1 MGAHYVKAQFD
12 YKEADIEKQ
21 RNFALMFFNDMKK
34 LTDKIALLFE
44 DEMSTSTTPHKG
56 YGWTFKERL
65 VIQTLQAHKERL
77 NTFGAT
83 NPIDG
88 RRIQMSSS
96 IAKAPALIKFVK
108 KVYDAYADKEEI
120 WIYLDNGPV
129 HKSKLL
135 KKWLETHQK
144 IRIKWMPSYSP
155 NLNPQEQIWG
165 YDRKKFLNN
174 QVFANARELRMKMS
188 WFVRRMEPDVVKSV
202 ASLIPI
208 EALLSFQI

>member
-44 DEMSTSTTPHKG
+44 DEMSTCTTPHKG

-65 VIQTLQAHKERL
+65 VIQTPQAHKERL

-88 RRIQMSSS
+88 RRVHMSSS
-96 IAKAPALIKFVK
+96 IAKAPALIRFMEKVLRVYAK
-108 KVYDAYADKEEI
+108 KKEI
-120 WIYLDNGPV
+120 WTYLDNGPV
-129 HKSKLL
+129 HKSRLFKEWL
-135 KKWLETHQK
+135 KSHPNVKV
-144 IRIKWMPSYSP
+144 RWMPSYS
-155 NLNPQEQIWG
+155 QT
-165 YDRKKFLNN
+165 
-174 QVFANARELRMKMS
+174 
-188 WFVRRMEPDVVKSV
+188 
-202 ASLIPI
+202 
-208 EALLSFQI
+208 